1 MRIIAILAL
10 AVGVIWAAK
19 TGKLKKSTFRKS
31 NLDDLRGRVTDMAG
45 SATEDLGKRA
55 DDMADRVR
63 SATH

>member
-10 AVGVIWAAK
+10 AVGAIWAAK

-45 SATEDLGKRA
+45 TATEDLGKRA